1 MFYRHIPLL
10 WTGCFFGDRPAQAL
24 LLEER
29 VQNLRSEPRLRAETA
44 ERHHLPLCSRRPAE
58 EKQSL
63 RQVRSLWG
71 LFSLA
76 EAPIGR
82 TEIVRRHTEGTRED
96 AQQLKIRVP
105 YPPLDPADEIGRTG
119 NPLCQF
125 PLLSARLFQ
134 PCCSPAGGEGTSGV
148 KPLPDLIHLVRDAS
162 ACMSRSSSLSPMA
175 SAPTD

>member
-1 MFYRHIPLL
+1 MFYRHIFLTR
-10 WTGCFFGDRPAQAL
+10 TGCFFRDRPAQGPVF
-24 LLEER
+24 EER
-29 VQNLRSEPRLRAETA
+29 DQNLRPEPRLRTEAA

-82 TEIVRRHTEGTRED
+82 TEIVRRHTEDPRED

-105 YPPLDPADEIGRTG
+105 NPPLDLADEIGRTG
-119 NPLCQF
+119 NSFRKVFLCQ
-125 PLLSARLFQ
+125 SG
-134 PCCSPAGGEGTSGV
+134 CSSTSGEGTSGV

-162 ACMSRSSSLSPMA
+162 ACRSRSSSLSPMA

>member
-1 MFYRHIPLL
+1 MFYRHIFLPR
-10 WTGCFFGDRPAQAL
+10 TGCFFRDRPAQGPVF
-24 LLEER
+24 EER
-29 VQNLRSEPRLRAETA
+29 NQNLRPEPRLRTEAA

-82 TEIVRRHTEGTRED
+82 TEIVRRHTEGPRED

-105 YPPLDPADEIGRTG
+105 YPPLDPADEIGRTE
-119 NPLCQF
+119 NPFCQF
-125 PLLSARLFQ
+125 PLCQSG
-134 PCCSPAGGEGTSGV
+134 CSPAGGEGTSGV